1 MKSKLTFILLL
12 SAMLISDISC
22 KSGKEKKGSNLPVA
36 NQLIVPEGL
45 VLIGKD
51 IITDIIVRPDT
62 LGDPWEVEK
71 VKGFD
76 GSVMFNTLFE
86 RIYKGELTV
95 YDCLAEELLK
105 PGDIKKIENDFRSD
119 MSRIAKIQFLEDW
132 YFDPASNLIVKRTKS
147 VSFGYELVRGEGLPP
162 GYIALF
168 RVKQ

>member
-1 MKSKLTFILLL
+1 M
-12 SAMLISDISC
+12 SC
-22 KSGKEKKGSNLPVA
+22 KSGTGKNGSNLPVT

-51 IITDIIVRPDT
+51 IITDVIVRPDT

-76 GSVMFNTLFE
+76 GTAMFNTLFE

-95 YDCLAEELLK
+95 YDCLAEEPLK
-105 PGDIKKIENDFRSD
+105 PDDIKKIENDFRSD

-132 YFDPASNLIVKRTKS
+132 YFDPASNGIIKRTKS
-147 VSFGYELVRGEGLPP
+147 VSFGYEVTREGGLPS
-162 GYIALF
+162 GYVALF
-168 RVKQ
+168 RLKT